1 MVILARSSWLV
12 ADSSSYR
19 YLRKMNYAQ
28 TLEFLFSQLPAYHRI
43 GKAAYKDNLDNS
55 IALDEHFGH
64 PHLKFKTIH
73 VAGTNGKGSV
83 SHMIASVLQEA
94 GYKTGLYT
102 SPHLRD
108 FRERIRI
115 NGEMIPEN
123 EVVLF
128 VQLNRKIIES
138 LKPSFFEM
146 TVAMAFDYFAREKV
160 DIAVIEV
167 GLGGRLDST
176 NIIMP
181 VVSVITNIGHDHMDI
196 LGNTLE
202 KVAAEKGGIIKK
214 DIPVVIGET
223 QAETKKV
230 FLSKAAETRSEIIFA
245 DSNFRCHFDDSGSL
259 TGDRH
264 YIVNDLSDKK
274 EYSGTIPLA
283 GDYQQKNLQTL
294 FGFYKS
300 VRNTLKISKNNLR
313 EGINKVV
320 INTGLQG
327 RWQILSTDPLTICD
341 TGHNKEGLEYV
352 IQQITKSTL
361 ANLHMVIG
369 FVSDKD
375 LTSILPLFPVKANYY
390 FTKASVPR
398 ALDENVLRLKALHF
412 GLIGNSYPDVNKA
425 LRAAQLKALPE
436 DLIFIGGSTFVV
448 AEVI

>member
-1 MVILARSSWLV
+1 MTYKETVH
-12 ADSSSYR
+12 
-19 YLRKMNYAQ
+19 
-28 TLEFLFSQLPAYHRI
+28 FLYSRLPAYHRI
-43 GKAAYKDNLDNS
+43 GKAAYKDSLDN
-55 IALDEHFGH
+55 ILALDKYFGH

-94 GYKTGLYT
+94 GYRTGLYT

-115 NGEMIPEN
+115 NGEMIPES

-128 VQLNRKIIES
+128 VQSHRSIIDS

-176 NIIMP
+176 NIIIP
-181 VVSVITNIGHDHMDI
+181 LISVITNIGHDHMDI
-196 LGNTLE
+196 LGDTME
-202 KVAAEKGGIIKK
+202 KVASEKAGIIKK
-214 DIPVVIGET
+214 GVPVVIGET
-223 QAETKKV
+223 QPETKKV
-230 FLSKAAETRSEIIFA
+230 FTAVAEEKGSEIIFA
-245 DSNFRCHFDDSGSL
+245 DRNFSCFFEDSESIKG
-259 TGDRH
+259 GRR
-264 YIVNDLSDKK
+264 YMINDLQDNRK
-274 EYSGTIPLA
+274 YSGTIPLG
-283 GDYQQKNLQTL
+283 GDYQQKNIQTL

-300 VRNTLKISKNNLR
+300 VKGTLKISERNLK
-313 EGINKVV
+313 EGIKKVV

-352 IQQITKSTL
+352 IRQIMKYTP
-361 ANLHMVIG
+361 ANLHLIIG

-375 LTSILPLFPVKANYY
+375 LTSVLPLFPVKANYY
-390 FTKASVPR
+390 FTKATVLR
-398 ALDENVLRLKALHF
+398 ALDENELRLKASRY
-412 GLIGNSYPDVNKA
+412 GLVGNSYPDVNMA
-425 LRAAQLKALPE
+425 LKAAQEKASKD

-448 AEVI
+448 AEII